1 MPRTKTVPIESAR
14 KEGKPM
20 AAKEKDFSK
29 VIISDNEGN
38 KYTLEFNARVV
49 KNMERRGFKI
59 DTDYPHTMIDDLFL
73 GAFQMHH
80 KGMMPEKVKELCRSN
95 RSDAFFVR
103 GFCWVRITQYF
114 GRHSINI
121 EKLNIFKGFGVISVT
136 PIFLCP
142 YCFLIHWQ
150 VLSKHLWE

>member
-1 MPRTKTVPIESAR
+1 MPKKNNIVPVDTAR

-20 AAKEKDFSK
+20 AATEKDFSK
-29 VIISDNEGN
+29 IVISDKDGR

-80 KGMMPEKVKELCRSN
+80 KGMMPEKVKEIWKQQTHKDDLLG
-95 RSDAFFVR
+95 AL
-103 GFCWVRITQYF
+103 T
-114 GRHSINI
+114 
-121 EKLNIFKGFGVISVT
+121 KLYMKPLEDLMAEPESEEENENPT
-136 PIFLCP
+136 
-142 YCFLIHWQ
+142 
-150 VLSKHLWE
+150 WETV

>member
-1 MPRTKTVPIESAR
+1 MPRKKNVPEDPAR

-20 AAKEKDFSK
+20 AATEKEFSK
-29 VIISDNEGN
+29 VIISDKEGN

-80 KGMMPEKVKELCRSN
+80 KGMMPEKVKEIWKQQTRKDDLL
-95 RSDAFFVR
+95 
-103 GFCWVRITQYF
+103 GILT
-114 GRHSINI
+114 
-121 EKLNIFKGFGVISVT
+121 KLYMKPLEDLMAEPEGEDENADPT
-136 PIFLCP
+136 
-142 YCFLIHWQ
+142 
-150 VLSKHLWE
+150 WETV

>member
-1 MPRTKTVPIESAR
+1 MPRTKKGPETQAR

-29 VIISDNEGN
+29 VIIADKDGT

-59 DTDYPHTMIDDLFL
+59 DTDYPHTMIEDLFL

-80 KGMMPEKVKELCRSN
+80 KGITPEKAKEIWKVQGHKDDLLG
-95 RSDAFFVR
+95 VL
-103 GFCWVRITQYF
+103 T
-114 GRHSINI
+114 
-121 EKLNIFKGFGVISVT
+121 KLYMKPLEDLMAEPEGEGEDDNPT
-136 PIFLCP
+136 
-142 YCFLIHWQ
+142 
-150 VLSKHLWE
+150 WETV